1 MGRGGPLSASAA
13 VRQETQTSA
22 WAWHAR
28 SRTRVISA
36 DGSHRV
42 SQARALSPV
51 SNLYPPCYAYAF
63 LNLHPPFRKPH
74 RPPAAKSGPV
84 NVRPPCALM
93 GFLLFCC
100 SLFSS
105 SRPFILLPQNTLTLV
120 SSHLTPRPSLR
131 RLSSDP
137 LTPPRA
143 VRCRLLQHRFW
154 LNS

>member
-28 SRTRVISA
+28 SPTRVISA

-105 SRPFILLPQNTLTLV
+105 SRPFILLPQNTLTLLPDFSMSANSITV
-120 SSHLTPRPSLR
+120 PNDYDKTLNSSSS
-131 RLSSDP
+131 LSSKSIFYF
-137 LTPPRA
+137 
-143 VRCRLLQHRFW
+143 CI
-154 LNS
+154 